1 MVTLQE
7 YEAQRFSSAFKQD
20 PIGCRS
26 KGDAIEVRWPFAAH
40 QTGTLAIQRAT
51 TRHGGPLTCNKLRAL
66 IAGCLEVDL
75 GRVTDNAHLSR
86 DLGADRV
93 DRLELM
99 ILVEEIIGVGNNRRR
114 VRPDRGYL
122 VHHVMRQR
130 VSWFK
135 PTATEAR

>member
-7 YEAQRFSSAFKQD
+7 YEAQKFSSAFKQD

-26 KGDAIEVRWPFAAH
+26 RPGAIEVRWPFAAH

-51 TRHGGPLTCNKLRAL
+51 TRHGGPLTSTNCAL
-66 IAGCLEVDL
+66 SSPGCLEVDL

-86 DLGADRV
+86 DLGADRL

-99 ILVEEIIGVGNNRRR
+99 ILVEEITGVEITDDELDQIE
-114 VRPDRGYL
+114 VI
-122 VHHVMRQR
+122 
-130 VSWFK
+130 
-135 PTATEAR
+135 

>member
-1 MVTLQE
+1 M
-7 YEAQRFSSAFKQD
+7 
-20 PIGCRS
+20 
-26 KGDAIEVRWPFAAH
+26 
-40 QTGTLAIQRAT
+40 
-51 TRHGGPLTCNKLRAL
+51 GGADINKLRAL

-75 GRVTDNAHLSR
+75 GGVTDNAHLSR

-130 VSWFK
+130 AYGSNQTQRK
-135 PTATEAR
+135 RGNQ

>member
-7 YEAQRFSSAFKQD
+7 YEAQKFSSAFKQD

-26 KGDAIEVRWPFAAH
+26 RPGAIEVRWPFAAH

-51 TRHGGPLTCNKLRAL
+51 TRHGGADINKLRAL

-75 GRVTDNAHLSR
+75 GGVTDNAHLSR

-99 ILVEEIIGVGNNRRR
+99 ILVEEIIGVGNNRR
-114 VRPDRGYL
+114 
-122 VHHVMRQR
+122 
-130 VSWFK
+130 
-135 PTATEAR
+135 